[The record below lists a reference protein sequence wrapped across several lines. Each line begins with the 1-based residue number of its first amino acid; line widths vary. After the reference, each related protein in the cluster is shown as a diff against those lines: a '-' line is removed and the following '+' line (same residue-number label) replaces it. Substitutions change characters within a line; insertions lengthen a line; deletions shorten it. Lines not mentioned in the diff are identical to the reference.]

1 MGCCG
6 YWLLKR
12 KREKE
17 RKWKREKEVVGHFG
31 GCCVWCNG
39 VVVVGLAVVAGL
51 RFWFWGWV
59 VAAGRRKRER
69 VIKNKERI
77 FK

>member
-1 MGCCG
+1 MVVAMGCCG

-39 VVVVGLAVVAGL
+39 GVVVVAGL
-51 RFWFWGWV
+51 GF
-59 VAAGRRKRER
+59 
-69 VIKNKERI
+69 
-77 FK
+77 